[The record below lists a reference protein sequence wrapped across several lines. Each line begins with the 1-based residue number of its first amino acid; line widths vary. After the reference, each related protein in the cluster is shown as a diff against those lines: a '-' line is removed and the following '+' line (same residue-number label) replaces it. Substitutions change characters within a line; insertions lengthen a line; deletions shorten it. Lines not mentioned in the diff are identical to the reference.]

1 MFLIIVGF
9 QIRAME
15 RVDREEVPSFEPDI
29 PTDLYLKLLLNC
41 RAAERYADITPQE
54 RERRRER
61 GWDLPQGAVS
71 LRAFII
77 LCACS
82 YNI

>member
-1 MFLIIVGF
+1 MFLIIAGF

-15 RVDREEVPSFEPDI
+15 RVDREEVPTFEPDI
-29 PTDLYLKLLLNC
+29 PTNLYLRPLMNF

-61 GWDLPQGAVS
+61 GWDLLQDAVS
-71 LRAFII
+71 H
-77 LCACS
+77 
-82 YNI
+82 